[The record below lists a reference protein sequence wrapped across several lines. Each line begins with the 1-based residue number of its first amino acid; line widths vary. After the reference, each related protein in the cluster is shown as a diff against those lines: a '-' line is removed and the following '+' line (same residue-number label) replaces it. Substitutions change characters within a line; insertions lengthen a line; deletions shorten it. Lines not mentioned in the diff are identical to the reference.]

1 MVAPWMRPPEPGTNG
16 SASTSLRS
24 TRPTT
29 AAAPG
34 TGTPFQAPSSTDPDV
49 TGTAGTSGFV
59 VDEEPP
65 APMDRH
71 QRLEIEKWFGLAV
84 AIACGI
90 FVFVSLGPDLLFK
103 NTTPTGGDM
112 GAHVWGPKFLTDHLL
127 PEFRVT
133 GWTQDWYAGFPA
145 YVFYMVVPSLLIVWL
160 SANPPIW
167 LIPILLVVIG
177 GAAWFALQRVR
188 APWARTLVWIAVVFS
203 TVLVLPIPYNIAFK
217 LVTVSGLVTLPVA
230 LYAVGRAAKVP
241 FPGPPLLAM
250 ATLPF
255 IYDRGFTIL
264 GGNGASTMAGEFAF
278 SISLTFAFLFLAALF
293 KGIHTGRDRALGA
306 ALAAMTVLCHLI
318 PAIFALIAT
327 VIILFVRREDR
338 TPWWDANRAGRI
350 VAGALVAVTL
360 ITIIPEVTLPDEI
373 VVPLAGLTIPFV
385 GWTLPTPLPQW
396 WFPALASLVALA
408 LFTGFQPEFAS
419 YFRNP
424 QRRLVAIGVSLVG
437 AGVVLLTIALG
448 LLPFGWWTVALLAIA
463 AGIVL
468 FAGWDWRA
476 VRWVLVVGPV
486 GALLSAFWFLPFLS
500 SSTWMNDM
508 GWEKYTRYSD
518 HLLARDITEMS
529 LTGMP
534 YRNIVFAL
542 AGLGVILSLLH
553 RVRLG
558 WFLALTVM
566 VFAWIFRFFPQ
577 YRLWNARLLPF
588 LYLAIYLLAGLALA
602 LVIRSLVIAVQDLSA
617 RTDEPVL
624 VGLIGTGVLVVA
636 LAVVLLGGMRLLPG
650 GQSIPD
656 PGDPTSTVYRWGGLN
671 FESSI
676 VKDWARWNYEG
687 LEDKDAFVEFEGIVD
702 MMSEVG
708 EEHGCGR
715 AMWEYEGDLQRFGT
729 PMALMLLPY
738 FTDGCIGSMEGLYF
752 EASSTTPFH
761 FLNQSELSVGP
772 SRAQR
777 DLPYSAF
784 DIDKGV
790 QHLQL
795 MGVKYYM
802 ATTDAAVEAARGHE
816 DLEEVAAETFVYPGT
831 DGVPVEHTWAVF
843 EVADSEIV
851 TPLSYDPVVLS
862 DADDHIDGWVYAAEH
877 PEAIE
882 GQPKPPKAPGPA
894 VLWYNDPTR
903 WDVLL
908 ATSGPD
914 DWPRAPSTDL
924 DPPRQA
930 TGPAEVS
937 KIEMTSDTVSFS
949 VDEVGVPVLVKVSYF
964 PNWTVSGAEGPYR
977 VSPNFMVV
985 VPTEHDVVLSY
996 GYRGTDLLGWLLTA
1010 VGVVLLGLLGAWDVR
1025 DRRRAD
1031 ERSGGEADGAAGDP
1045 DHPSGRPDGDGN
1057 QGPPDGDGIDGAP
1070 SHDEPAS
1077 EPVGAPVAPG

>member
-1 MVAPWMRPPEPGTNG
+1 M
-16 SASTSLRS
+16 
-24 TRPTT
+24 
-29 AAAPG
+29 
-34 TGTPFQAPSSTDPDV
+34 
-49 TGTAGTSGFV
+49 
-59 VDEEPP
+59 
-65 APMDRH
+65 
-71 QRLEIEKWFGLAV
+71 
-84 AIACGI
+84 
-90 FVFVSLGPDLLFK
+90 
-103 NTTPTGGDM
+103 
-112 GAHVWGPKFLTDHLL
+112 
-127 PEFRVT
+127 
-133 GWTQDWYAGFPA
+133 
-145 YVFYMVVPSLLIVWL
+145 
-160 SANPPIW
+160 
-167 LIPILLVVIG
+167 
-177 GAAWFALQRVR
+177 
-188 APWARTLVWIAVVFS
+188 WIAVVFS

-230 LYAVGRAAKVP
+230 LYALGRAAKVP

-278 SISLTFAFLFLAALF
+278 SISLTFAFLFLAVLF
-293 KGIHTGRDRALGA
+293 KGINTGRDRALGA
-306 ALAAMTVLCHLI
+306 VLAALTVLCHLI

-338 TPWWDANRAGRI
+338 TPWWDANRTGRI
-350 VAGALVAVTL
+350 VAGVLVAVTL
-360 ITIIPEVTLPDEI
+360 VTIIPEVTLPDEI
-373 VVPLAGLTIPFV
+373 VLPLADVTIPFV

-408 LFTGFQPEFAS
+408 LFTGFQPQLTS
-419 YFRNP
+419 YFRDP
-424 QRRLVAIGVSLVG
+424 DRRLVAIGASLVG
-437 AGVVLLTIALG
+437 AGAV
-448 LLPFGWWTVALLAIA
+448 LLAIA
-463 AGIVL
+463 LGVLPFGPWTVVLIAIAAAIVL

-476 VRWVLVVGPV
+476 VRWVFVVGPV

-534 YRNIVFAL
+534 YRNIVYAL
-542 AGLGVILSLLH
+542 AALGVILSLLH

-566 VFAWIFRFFPQ
+566 VFAWIFRYFPQ

-617 RTDEPVL
+617 RSDEPVA
-624 VGLIGTGVLVVA
+624 VGLIGTGLVVVA

-650 GQSIPD
+650 GESVPD
-656 PGDPTSTVYRWGGLN
+656 PSDPSSTVYRWGGLN

-687 LEDKDAFVEFEGIVD
+687 LEGKPAYPEYQGIVD
-702 MMSEVG
+702 TMAEVG

-715 AMWEYEGDLQRFGT
+715 AMWEYESGLDRYGT

-738 FTDGCIGSMEGLYF
+738 WTDGCIGSMEGLYF

-777 DLPYSAF
+777 DLPYSQGF

-802 ATTDAAVEAARGHE
+802 ATTDAAVAAARGHE
-816 DLEEVAAETFVYPGT
+816 DLEEVAAETFIVAGT
-831 DGVPVEHTWAVF
+831 DGAPVEHTWAVF
-843 EVADSEIV
+843 EVADSDLV

-877 PEAIE
+877 PPAVD
-882 GQPKPPKAPGPA
+882 GQPRPPKDPGPA

-908 ATSGPD
+908 ATSGPE

-930 TGPAEVS
+930 TEPATVS
-937 KIEMTSDTVSFS
+937 DVEMTSDTVSFE
-949 VDEVGVPVLVKVSYF
+949 VDQVGVPVLVKVSYF

-977 VSPNFMVV
+977 VSPNLMVV

-996 GYRGTDLLGWLLTA
+996 GYRGSDLLGWLLTF
-1010 VGVVLLGLLGAWDVR
+1010 VGVGLLAALGAWDVR
-1025 DRRRAD
+1025 DRRRAADAAAHEAAGEERDLAGGDAD
-1031 ERSGGEADGAAGDP
+1031 EQPSADGADEPVDGEADEPAGEAGDP
-1045 DHPSGRPDGDGN
+1045 SGTSR
-1057 QGPPDGDGIDGAP
+1057 AP
-1070 SHDEPAS
+1070 T
-1077 EPVGAPVAPG
+1077 